1 MKKINKIFVGAVS
14 TAMVITS
21 VGVSYSYAKNIGS
34 YAINNSTLKNGNA
47 IYTNRN
53 IIDNNSMILN
63 SKDKK
68 LQIDNKKESKKD
80 LKEKS
85 NNIVTKDETVYVK
98 AKANGDVDNI
108 TVSEW
113 LKNSKEGKIKDY
125 SLLDDIKNV
134 KGEEEFTKEENDLE
148 WNGEGKDIYY
158 QGTTDKELPVGLNIT
173 YKLDG
178 NKISAKDL
186 EGKSGRLNIHIEYYN
201 NAKQTVKING
211 KEEQLYVPFTML
223 TAMILPVDNYY
234 NIEID
239 NGKVIS
245 DAKNNIV
252 VGIGFPGL
260 EENIKDNKED
270 IDFTIPSEVDITAD
284 VVDANIKETYTV
296 ASSEILE
303 QFNVD
308 DIGDLSKLTKS
319 INKLV
324 NAATKLEDG
333 SSELKKGLETLNSK
347 SKDLSNGVGNLY
359 TGVKSYTLGV
369 AEAAEGSVA
378 LKNGNKE
385 IVDGV
390 GRLNK
395 GISDAYLGSN
405 ELVKGYEGDKGA
417 LAGAKAISNGLGS
430 VQQALNSNSST
441 GITSEQI
448 DAIAKQTATG
458 ATQMALAN
466 GVITAE
472 QATALENIY
481 EAAYK
486 QALQGVVTNVDN
498 GIKNNQQNLKNA
510 ITQLKTGSDNLYNG
524 MDKIYKGTVSLNNGL
539 KEINVG
545 SSKLYKGA
553 NSAYK
558 GACSLQNGL
567 FTLKKNN
574 DTINNGLESLRKGGL
589 QLVTGVNKLTVGANK
604 LNSGLK
610 EFNNS
615 GMKKISD
622 LFHSDVKNIEDKMEA
637 TIDIGGKY
645 KSFGGIGKDMEG
657 NCKFIIETES
667 K

>member
-1 MKKINKIFVGAVS
+1 MMKINKIFVGAVS

-21 VGVSYSYAKNIGS
+21 VGLTYSYGKNIGS
-34 YAINNSTLKNGNA
+34 YTFSNNTLKKGNA
-47 IYTNRN
+47 IYTN
-53 IIDNNSMILN
+53 IIDNNSKILN
-63 SKDKK
+63 AKDEKVDSNKEDKKDKT
-68 LQIDNKKESKKD
+68 
-80 LKEKS
+80 
-85 NNIVTKDETVYVK
+85 NNAVVKDETVYVK
-98 AKANGDVDNI
+98 AKANGDVNNI

-134 KGEEEFTKEENDLE
+134 KGEEKFTKEDNELE

-178 NKISAKDL
+178 KKIAAKDL
-186 EGKSGRLNIHIEYYN
+186 EGKSGKLNIHIEYYN

-211 KEEQLYVPFTML
+211 KEEQLYVPFTMI

-270 IDFTIPSEVDITAD
+270 IDFTIPSKVDITAD
-284 VVDANIKETYTV
+284 VIDANIKETYTV
-296 ASSEILE
+296 ASSEVLE

-308 DIGDLSKLTKS
+308 DVGDLSKLTKS

-333 SSELKKGLETLNSK
+333 SSELKKGLEMLNSK
-347 SKDLSNGVGNLY
+347 SKNLSNGVGDLY
-359 TGVKSYTLGV
+359 TGVKSYTAGV
-369 AEAAEGSVA
+369 SEVAEGSVA

-385 IVDGV
+385 IADGL
-390 GRLNK
+390 GTLNK
-395 GISDAYLGSN
+395 GISDAYSGSN

-430 VQQALNSNSST
+430 VQQALNNNSST

-466 GVITAE
+466 GAITAE
-472 QATALENIY
+472 QANALENIY

-510 ITQLKTGSDNLYNG
+510 ITQLKTGSDNLYTG
-524 MDKIYKGTVSLNNGL
+524 MNKLYKGTVSLNNGL

-545 SSKLYKGA
+545 SGKLYKGA

-589 QLVTGVNKLTVGANK
+589 QLVTGVNILTVGANK
-604 LNSGLK
+604 LNTGLK

-637 TIDIGGKY
+637 IIDIGEKY

>member
-34 YAINNSTLKNGNA
+34 YAIDNSILKNGNV

-134 KGEEEFTKEENDLE
+134 KGEEEFTEEENDLE

-173 YKLDG
+173 YILDG
-178 NKISAKDL
+178 EKISAKDL
-186 EGKSGRLNIHIEYYN
+186 EGKSGKLNIHIEYYN

-211 KEEQLYVPFTML
+211 KEEQLYVPFTMI
-223 TAMILPVDNYY
+223 TAMILPVENYY

-245 DAKNNIV
+245 DAKNNMV

-260 EENIKDNKED
+260 EENLKGDKDD
-270 IDFTIPSEVDITAD
+270 IDFTIPSEVNITAD
-284 VVDANIKETYTV
+284 VIDAEIKETYTV
-296 ASSEILE
+296 ASSEVLE
-303 QFNVD
+303 QFNID
-308 DIGDLSKLTKS
+308 DVGDLSKLTKS
-319 INKLV
+319 VNKLV

-333 SSELKKGLETLNSK
+333 SNELRKGLDTLNSK
-347 SKDLSNGVGNLY
+347 SKDLSNGVDELC
-359 TGVKSYTLGV
+359 TGVRSYTEGV
-369 AEAAEGSVA
+369 KTAAEGA
-378 LKNGNKE
+378 LELKNGNKE
-385 IVDGV
+385 IADGA
-390 GRLNK
+390 GELSK
-395 GISDAYLGSN
+395 GINDAYSGSTQ
-405 ELVKGYEGDKGA
+405 LVNGYEGEKGA
-417 LAGAKAISNGLGS
+417 LAGAKAISNGIGS
-430 VQQALNSNSST
+430 VQQALNSSSST

-448 DAIAKQTATG
+448 EAIAKQTATS

-466 GVITAE
+466 GVITSE
-472 QATALENIY
+472 QSTALESIY

-498 GIKNNQQNLKNA
+498 GIKNNQENLKNA
-510 ITQLKTGSDNLYNG
+510 IAQLKTGSDNLYTGLN
-524 MDKIYKGTVSLNNGL
+524 KIYTGTVSLNKGL
-539 KEINVG
+539 KKINIG
-545 SSKLYKGA
+545 SKTLSKGA
-553 NSAYK
+553 TSAYK
-558 GACSLQNGL
+558 GAVALQNGL
-567 FTLKKNN
+567 FTLKKHNN
-574 DTINNGLESLRKGGL
+574 TINNGVESLRNGGL

-637 TIDIGGKY
+637 IIDLGGKY
-645 KSFGGIGKDMEG
+645 ESFGGISKDMEG